1 MSATLVIT
9 IKPDA
14 AAKIATIRVD
24 GQEVGNRVELPA
36 PRRVRISVTALGF
49 RRAVREVDVQ
59 TITDVEIELAP
70 LPHRKSRTLP
80 VTIGMGILSAVAWYL
95 RRR

>member
-14 AAKIATIRVD
+14 AAKVATIRVD
-24 GQEVGNRVELPA
+24 GQEVGSRVELPA

-49 RRAVREVDVQ
+49 RRATREVDVQ
-59 TITDVEIELAP
+59 TITDVEIALTPIA
-70 LPHRKSRTLP
+70 HRKSRTLP